1 MLFLGKIFSWCAA
14 SLLLFSPLPGFL
26 FKNILIS
33 NPEKCVNSKYQKS
46 VELGCVREREGAGG
60 QSHKKYIVSQVVGF
74 VEKSVW
80 PYLGRGREG
89 GFYSTLPFRT

>member
-46 VELGCVREREGAGG
+46 VELGCEREGAGG

-80 PYLGRGREG
+80 PYLGRGRGG
-89 GFYSTLPFRT
+89 GFYSTFPFRT

>member
-46 VELGCVREREGAGG
+46 VELGCEREGTGG
-60 QSHKKYIVSQVVGF
+60 QSHKKIYSFTGCGVCV
-74 VEKSVW
+74 KSVW
-80 PYLGRGREG
+80 PYLGRGMEG